1 MQIKL
6 VLLVN
11 YRENEY
17 KLLAWRYLD
26 HVSKQ
31 YRQWLPGYRRLL
43 DTIRSTIRDHPR
55 NRCTKSLY
63 PFSLWLSSGLT
74 IPRLRWKLAQNSST
88 ITTKPLWLQTPYFKA
103 FFPVL
108 STDIRLLLFDFFFQ
122 KSREG
127 VYRFTT
133 QTQLT
138 STSHRS
144 SRNTSR
150 GSSNLSVSNSIHVRL
165 PRTQEWPSWYSSPWG
180 KFPAACWSAESWKRN
195 VQAKFKVTTRLEL
208 LEGTLADAWNYCPW
222 AKGGIDQFSHSPRS

>member
-1 MQIKL
+1 MLLYLKAFAILYLHIAIQIKL
-6 VLLVN
+6 MLLVK

-26 HVSKQ
+26 HVGEQ
-31 YRQWLPGYRRLL
+31 YGQWLLGYRRLL
-43 DTIRSTIRDHPR
+43 DTINRPYETILEIVAPRACTHSPWGYQVAWPFRGCGGNWHKIRPPLPPNHFDLRSLISMPSFQKCWRTFAY
-55 NRCTKSLY
+55 CSL
-63 PFSLWLSSGLT
+63 
-74 IPRLRWKLAQNSST
+74 I
-88 ITTKPLWLQTPYFKA
+88 
-103 FFPVL
+103 
-108 STDIRLLLFDFFFQ
+108 FFQ

-127 VYRFTT
+127 VYRFTK
-133 QTQLT
+133 QAQLT

-195 VQAKFKVTTRLEL
+195 VQLKFQV
-208 LEGTLADAWNYCPW
+208 N
-222 AKGGIDQFSHSPRS
+222 

>member
-1 MQIKL
+1 MIAGLQAAI
-6 VLLVN
+6 
-11 YRENEY
+11 
-17 KLLAWRYLD
+17 
-26 HVSKQ
+26 
-31 YRQWLPGYRRLL
+31 GYHQSNKP
-43 DTIRSTIRDHPR
+43 DDPS
-55 NRCTKSLY
+55 RCTKSLY

-88 ITTKPLWLQTPYFKA
+88 ITTKPLWPQTPYFKA
-103 FFPVL
+103 VFPVM
-108 STDIRLLLFDFFFQ
+108 STDIRLLLFDFFP

-133 QTQLT
+133 QAQLT

-195 VQAKFKVTTRLEL
+195 VQSKF
-208 LEGTLADAWNYCPW
+208 
-222 AKGGIDQFSHSPRS
+222 

>member
-1 MQIKL
+1 MW
-6 VLLVN
+6 VN
-11 YRENEY
+11 NIGNDCRVTGGYWIPSDRPYETILEIVAPRACTHSPCGY
-17 KLLAWRYLD
+17 QVAWPFRGCGGNWRKIRPPLPPNRFD
-26 HVSKQ
+26 FRPLISRPSFQ
-31 YRQWLPGYRRLL
+31 YCRR
-43 DTIRSTIRDHPR
+43 TFAY
-55 NRCTKSLY
+55 CSL
-63 PFSLWLSSGLT
+63 
-74 IPRLRWKLAQNSST
+74 I
-88 ITTKPLWLQTPYFKA
+88 
-103 FFPVL
+103 
-108 STDIRLLLFDFFFQ
+108 FFFQ

-133 QTQLT
+133 QAQLT

-195 VQAKFKVTTRLEL
+195 VQSKFKVTTRLEL